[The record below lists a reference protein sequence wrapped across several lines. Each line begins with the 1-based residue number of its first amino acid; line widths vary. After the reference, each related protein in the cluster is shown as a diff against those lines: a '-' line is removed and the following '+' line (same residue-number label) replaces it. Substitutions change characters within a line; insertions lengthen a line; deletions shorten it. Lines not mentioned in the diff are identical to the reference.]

1 MACDG
6 RNRSDFSMVG
16 IREWGE
22 TFYAPASARKD
33 NLIVLEGD
41 EAHHLVRVLRK
52 RTGDR
57 VGVMDGEGNYYIC
70 DVENLEGAVSLRI
83 VHHLPNRGEP
93 QKPLVLLQV
102 VLKEPAMDD
111 VVDKA
116 TQMGVSSILWIPSIH
131 MVGNLTQTKLE
142 RHWRIA
148 RAAAKQCGRSRI
160 PKIEQVHGFEE
171 AVERFRTWRIA
182 YVAHPLDSPSHFV
195 PTHYTQESEMI
206 DGGVLLVGPEGGL
219 TAEEA
224 AFAQQHH
231 FAPLSLGNRRL
242 RSGTAATVG
251 LAILLRELGEF

>member
-1 MACDG
+1 
-6 RNRSDFSMVG
+6 MVD

-22 TFYAPASARKD
+22 TFYAPASARQD
-33 NLIVLEGD
+33 DRILLEGD

-52 RTGDR
+52 HPGDR

-70 DVENLEGAVSLRI
+70 DVENLEGSVSLRI
-83 VHHLPNRGEP
+83 ARHLPNRGES
-93 QKPLVLLQV
+93 QKPVVLLQAI
-102 VLKEPAMDD
+102 LKEPAMDD

-116 TQMGVSSILWIPSIH
+116 TQMGVSSISWIPSTH
-131 MVGNLTQTKLE
+131 VVGNLTGPKLE
-142 RHWRIA
+142 RHGRIA

-160 PKIEQVHGFEE
+160 PKIEQAASFEGAIE
-171 AVERFRTWRIA
+171 KFHNWRIA
-182 YVAHPLDSPSHFV
+182 YVAHPLDSPSHFD
-195 PTHYTQESEMI
+195 PTHYTKETDMI